1 MKRKNIQT
9 WQDEETVYMYFYDVI
24 ICLVIWYL
32 LFLAGM
38 AALILWF
45 TF

>member
-9 WQDEETVYMYFYDVI
+9 GQDEETVYMYFYDVI
-24 ICLVIWYL
+24 ICLVVWYL
-32 LFLAGM
+32 LFFAGM